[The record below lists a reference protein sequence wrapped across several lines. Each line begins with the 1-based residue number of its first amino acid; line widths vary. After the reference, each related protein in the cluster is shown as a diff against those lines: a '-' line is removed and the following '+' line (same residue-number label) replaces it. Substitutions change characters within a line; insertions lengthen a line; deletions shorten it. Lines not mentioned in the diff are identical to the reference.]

1 MRQRGSLRPYSSLF
15 PVFSGVQLFFCF
27 PSLLFHSLNGRNHA
41 FRLTIRGVLQSY
53 ACRVFSGTFLFTAWS
68 IAPLNNVSSTIRCL
82 NNLLQRISTEEEFV
96 ALRAKLSDQRVATE
110 LMVEE
115 WRRKLTPPQAVV
127 QAVVPAAETDEAC
140 AAVQSELLP
149 ANVTA
154 EATAADTSPATATYH
169 WYSGD
174 QQLTDFFWKE

>member
-1 MRQRGSLRPYSSLF
+1 M
-15 PVFSGVQLFFCF
+15 
-27 PSLLFHSLNGRNHA
+27 
-41 FRLTIRGVLQSY
+41 
-53 ACRVFSGTFLFTAWS
+53 
-68 IAPLNNVSSTIRCL
+68 
-82 NNLLQRISTEEEFV
+82 
-96 ALRAKLSDQRVATE
+96 RAKLSDQRVATE